1 MSNSQNSSN
10 YAANEEEEEEEEEE
24 DQVDFDEV
32 VNSGDSNTTSIKMDA
47 GDRANVSRKA
57 VADCMALRKSGLGQ
71 LDEKKVIAK
80 KFMDLLYPTSSSS
93 GRQAVWRKKNE
104 RLLSYLCSQVPK
116 ISTALFDK
124 ITGPKLAKVLLP
136 MAEAL
141 QSWVDQNP
149 DSPLPLDCEPLFF
162 LFNLYELAL
171 DLIMTG
177 QDVPRTLAVKSKLM
191 PYSNVKTTP
200 ANKAEG
206 ICCCVCGH
214 GNMVYTISPGEVEK
228 ENTKRREEH
237 EKRVREQEQAV
248 KKMKEGF
255 VAKKIPFPKILFLT
269 LQCQC
274 SDTNCFGMTSNNS

>member
-1 MSNSQNSSN
+1 
-10 YAANEEEEEEEEEE
+10 
-24 DQVDFDEV
+24 
-32 VNSGDSNTTSIKMDA
+32 MDA

-104 RLLSYLCSQVPK
+104 RLLSYLCSQVPQ

-124 ITGPKLAKVLLP
+124 ITSPKLAKVLLP

-149 DSPLPLDCEPLFF
+149 DSPLDCDHLLDL
-162 LFNLYELAL
+162 LNLYKLAL
-171 DLIMTG
+171 NLINSG

-191 PYSNVKTTP
+191 PYSNIKTTP

-206 ICCCVCGH
+206 ICCSV
-214 GNMVYTISPGEVEK
+214 
-228 ENTKRREEH
+228 
-237 EKRVREQEQAV
+237 
-248 KKMKEGF
+248 F
-255 VAKKIPFPKILFLT
+255 WT
-269 LQCQC
+269 L
-274 SDTNCFGMTSNNS
+274 